1 MLFEILIFLLFSMR
15 EVGSLSRLLM
25 GLCIFTMSTCSMQI
39 SILMWFDLH
48 FKSLC
53 TTKPFWLPF
62 ILFVEFFTCMPYWR
76 LYLNFFLVEVQALT
90 HSKLV
95 TILIMLLGE
104 PHLLHTYISLVDFTK
119 STLVLATY
127 FSYAF
132 FPSIERRLGY

>member
-25 GLCIFTMSTCSMQI
+25 GLCILTMSTCSMQI
-39 SILMWFDLH
+39 SILMWFGLH

-53 TTKPFWLPF
+53 TTKPFLLPF
-62 ILFVEFFTCMPYWR
+62 ILFVEFFACS
-76 LYLNFFLVEVQALT
+76 LIGDYLNFFLVEIQALT